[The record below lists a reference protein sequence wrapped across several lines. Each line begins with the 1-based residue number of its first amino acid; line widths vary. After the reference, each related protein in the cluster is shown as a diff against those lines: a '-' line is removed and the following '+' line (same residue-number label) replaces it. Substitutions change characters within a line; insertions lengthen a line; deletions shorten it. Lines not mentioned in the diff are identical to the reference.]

1 MELSLRNTS
10 TCLYSPLHQ
19 LSKNKLLHCGY
30 SNQRRFLVMM
40 SSSCSSTRQDSSF
53 YHNYN
58 SLSST
63 SLSISQTFTRL
74 RRQGKVAFIP
84 YITAGDPNL
93 QTTAEA
99 LKLLD
104 SCGADIIELGI
115 PFSNPSADG
124 PINQAAARRA
134 LVNGTDFDGIISMLK
149 EVVPQ
154 ISAPIMLLTYHK
166 PVLDVG
172 IGVFMSTIKSVGVH
186 GLLVPDISFE
196 ETAISIRD
204 ATLHQKI
211 ELVLLTKPDTPT
223 ERMKAIVEAS
233 QGFVYLVSSKGVTGP
248 RSTLNSQVQYLIQE
262 IKEATTKPVV
272 VGFGLSKA
280 EHVKQVA
287 EWGADG
293 VIVGSALVRLLG
305 EAKSPRE
312 GLKELETF
320 AKSLKAALPVRLPSH
335 LSVTLHEVWDQEK
348 IKRSFHVKT
357 VDLKIDGFP

>member
-1 MELSLRNTS
+1 MELSLRKNTYIS
-10 TCLYSPLHQ
+10 SPLHQ
-19 LSKNKLLHCGY
+19 YYKNKQLHCRHN
-30 SNQRRFLVMM
+30 NQSRQFLVM
-40 SSSCSSTRQDSSF
+40 SSSAHQDSFF
-53 YHNYN
+53 YHNN
-58 SLSST
+58 NTVSST
-63 SLSISQTFTRL
+63 TSHSISQTFTKL

-99 LKLLD
+99 LKVLD
-104 SCGADIIELGI
+104 SCGADIIELGV
-115 PFSNPSADG
+115 PFNNPFADG

-134 LVNGTDFDGIISMLK
+134 LANGTNFDGIISMLQ

-154 ISAPIMLLTYHK
+154 ISCPITLLTYYK

-172 IGVFMSTIKSVGVH
+172 IGEFMSTIKNMPS
-186 GLLVPDISFE
+186 E
-196 ETAISIRD
+196 ETEILRTD
-204 ATLHQKI
+204 ATLQHNI
-211 ELVLLTKPDTPT
+211 DLVLLTKPDTPT

-248 RSTLNSQVQYLIQE
+248 RSNVNSQVQDLIRE
-262 IKEATTKPVV
+262 IKEATNKPVA
-272 VGFGLSKA
+272 VGFGLSKP

-305 EAKSPRE
+305 EAKSPKE

-320 AKSLKAALPVRLPSH
+320 AKSLKTALPVRVPSQ
-335 LSVTLHEVWDQEK
+335 LSVALPKVWDREK
-348 IKRSFHVKT
+348 TQRSFHVKT
-357 VDLKIDGFP
+357 VDLKIAGLQ

>member
-19 LSKNKLLHCGY
+19 LSKNKPLHCGHN
-30 SNQRRFLVMM
+30 NQRRFLVMM
-40 SSSCSSTRQDSSF
+40 TSSSSTRQDSSF

-63 SLSISQTFTRL
+63 SLSISQTFTGL

-93 QTTAEA
+93 ETTAEA

-115 PFSNPSADG
+115 PFSNPFADG

-134 LVNGTDFDGIISMLK
+134 LVNGTNFDGIISMLK

-154 ISAPIMLLTYHK
+154 ISTPIMLLTYHK

-186 GLLVPDISFE
+186 GLLVPDMPFE
-196 ETAISIRD
+196 ETEILRRD
-204 ATLHQKI
+204 VTLHHNI

-223 ERMKAIVEAS
+223 ERMKTIVEAS

-248 RSTLNSQVQYLIQE
+248 RSTVNSQVQDLIRE
-262 IKEATTKPVV
+262 IKEATTKPVA
-272 VGFGLSKA
+272 VGFGLSKP

-305 EAKSPRE
+305 EAKSPKE
-312 GLKELETF
+312 GLKELESF
-320 AKSLKAALPVRLPSH
+320 AKSLKAALPVRVPSK
-335 LSVTLHEVWDQEK
+335 LSVIAALPKVWDREK
-348 IKRSFHVKT
+348 N
-357 VDLKIDGFP
+357 LKKLSC